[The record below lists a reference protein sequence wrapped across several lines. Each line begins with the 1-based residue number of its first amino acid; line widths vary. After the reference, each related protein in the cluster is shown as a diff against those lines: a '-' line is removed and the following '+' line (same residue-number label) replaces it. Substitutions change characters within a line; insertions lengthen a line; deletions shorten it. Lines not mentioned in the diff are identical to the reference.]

1 MEKLLQIL
9 WTLQGGWIGES
20 KLFYVYAY
28 HIMHVDMLYTV
39 CMYRILL
46 FSLVYSHTIYIL
58 FHTFILRSSLDLRK
72 KIPDSLLLNEG
83 SQIAIAD
90 DMKGDNNNMQRSS
103 LRRRGSNILE
113 TNMSGFFHNLFLN
126 PAYPLRRQMLLTFGT
141 VTSLTILLVMIVS
154 IIAAVATGNAIKD
167 EANVNVEEWVD
178 GYTVT
183 TSRLVAEALS
193 PKIMVSDLE
202 ILSVDVHCT

>member
-1 MEKLLQIL
+1 
-9 WTLQGGWIGES
+9 
-20 KLFYVYAY
+20 
-28 HIMHVDMLYTV
+28 MHVFIL
-39 CMYRILL
+39 YRILL
-46 FSLVYSHTIYIL
+46 LSLVYSHTICIL
-58 FHTFILRSSLDLRK
+58 FLTFILRSSLDLRK

-90 DMKGDNNNMQRSS
+90 DMKGDNNMQRSS
-103 LRRRGSNILE
+103 LRRRGSNVLG

>member
-1 MEKLLQIL
+1 
-9 WTLQGGWIGES
+9 
-20 KLFYVYAY
+20 
-28 HIMHVDMLYTV
+28 MHVFIL
-39 CMYRILL
+39 YRILL
-46 FSLVYSHTIYIL
+46 FSLVYSHTISIP
-58 FHTFILRSSLDLRK
+58 FHPFIHRSPLDLPK

-193 PKIMVSDLE
+193 PKIMVSELE